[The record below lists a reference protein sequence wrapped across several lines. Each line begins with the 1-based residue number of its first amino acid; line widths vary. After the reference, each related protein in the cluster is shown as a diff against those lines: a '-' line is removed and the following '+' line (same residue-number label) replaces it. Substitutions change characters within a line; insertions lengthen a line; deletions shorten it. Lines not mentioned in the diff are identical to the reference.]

1 MYDII
6 VIGAGPGGYI
16 AAERAGA
23 RGKSVLLIEKAH
35 LGGVCTNEGCIPTK
49 SLLNAAKQYVH
60 GLEAGK
66 FGVHF
71 DNARFELSEAMAWK
85 QDVIETLRKGIAY
98 LMRKNKVEVV
108 TGEAEFVD
116 WQTVRVNGQTYQ
128 GHNLILATGSSAAIP
143 PIPGADSPVV
153 VTNRKILEITE
164 LPKKLIIIGGGYI
177 GMEFACFFSS
187 VGVDVHVIEMMPEI
201 VPMMD
206 AEFAALLRK
215 SLLGVGATPGIGYHL
230 GAKVENING
239 QEVRFS
245 KDGKTDTLQADLI
258 LMSAGRRP
266 NIQGLEHLGL
276 DIRRTGIKVNE
287 QMQTNLPNVYAV
299 GDVNGESML
308 AHSASRMAEV
318 AVNTI
323 CGKPDRIR
331 YQAVPWVV
339 YTLPEVAGCGLTGQ
353 DAEAKGI
360 RVKTAKMQMR
370 ANGRFLAEY
379 GKQSPGLCKVVV
391 DADTN
396 IVKGI
401 HLLGGMCSEMIY
413 GAAAM
418 IETELRV
425 QDIQDI
431 IFPHPTVS
439 EIIKDTL
446 WEL

>member
-1 MYDII
+1 MFDII

-23 RGKSVLLIEKAH
+23 QGKSVLLIEKAH
-35 LGGVCTNEGCIPTK
+35 FGGVCTNEGCIPTK

-71 DNARFELSEAMAWK
+71 ENARFELSEAMAWK

-98 LMRKNKVEVV
+98 LMKKNKVEVV
-108 TGEAEFVD
+108 MGEAEFLD
-116 WQTVRVNGQTYQ
+116 RQTVRVNGQTYQ
-128 GHNLILATGSSAAIP
+128 GQNIIIATGSSAAVP
-143 PIPGADSPVV
+143 PIPGANESSAL
-153 VTNRKILEITE
+153 VTNREILQIEQ
-164 LPKKLIIIGGGYI
+164 LPKSIIIIGGGYI

-187 VGVDVHVIEMMPEI
+187 VGVDVQVVEMMPEI

-206 AEFAALLRK
+206 AEFAVLLRK
-215 SLLGVGATPGIGYHL
+215 SLPKIGYHL
-230 GAKVENING
+230 GAKVERIDGNA
-239 QEVRFS
+239 VTFS
-245 KDGKTDTLQADLI
+245 KDGQQDTLQADLI
-258 LMSAGRRP
+258 LMSVGRRP
-266 NIQGLEHLGL
+266 NVKGLEKLGL

-287 QMQTNLPNVYAV
+287 QMQTNLPNVYAI

-318 AVNTI
+318 TVNTI
-323 CGKPDRIR
+323 CGKPDRMR

-339 YTLPEVAGCGLTGQ
+339 YTMPEVAGCGLTEK
-353 DAEAKGI
+353 DAKDQGLN
-360 RVKTAKMQMR
+360 VKTATMQMR

-379 GKQSPGLCKVVV
+379 GKKSPGMCKVVV

-401 HLLGGMCSEMIY
+401 HLLGATCSEMIY

-418 IETELRV
+418 LETELRV

-439 EIIKDTL
+439 EIIRDTL